1 MAAVLGLVI
10 IGAAPLS
17 VFASGTSEN
26 VLNENYEGTRVAFD
40 PENFV
45 DPRLDTNPYH
55 PLKPGLQWVR
65 GGTTEVGSRVVPLE
79 IITTMTDVIRI
90 IDGVPA
96 IAMLDESTD
105 SGEVAQVGFDYLALD
120 KDGNVWILGG
130 YTEDFQGGE
139 YTNLD
144 NAWLG
149 PGRGAEVGILVPFD
163 VDMSTPRWFIGKSP
177 DESASI
183 GEPVEIGV
191 TECVEFG
198 CYDDV
203 RVIREGEVGA
213 VDNEFKYYAPGIG
226 VINNIP
232 QDASL
237 HQDTFQV
244 LNFYELSPQGLAEAS
259 QTVLDLEEHA
269 RTVTARRVYGPEP
282 VAARA
287 TTPVSAQ

>member
-26 VLNENYEGTRVAFD
+26 VLNENYEGTSRGIRSGKFGRS
-40 PENFV
+40 P
-45 DPRLDTNPYH
+45 PRYKSISPVEA
-55 PLKPGLQWVR
+55 GSAVVR

-163 VDMSTPRWFIGKSP
+163 VDMSTRGGSSANRLTRVPRLVNRSKS
-177 DESASI
+177 
-183 GEPVEIGV
+183 V
-191 TECVEFG
+191 
-198 CYDDV
+198 
-203 RVIREGEVGA
+203 
-213 VDNEFKYYAPGIG
+213 
-226 VINNIP
+226 
-232 QDASL
+232 
-237 HQDTFQV
+237 
-244 LNFYELSPQGLAEAS
+244 SPNVSNSG
-259 QTVLDLEEHA
+259 
-269 RTVTARRVYGPEP
+269 
-282 VAARA
+282 A
-287 TTPVSAQ
+287 TTTYG